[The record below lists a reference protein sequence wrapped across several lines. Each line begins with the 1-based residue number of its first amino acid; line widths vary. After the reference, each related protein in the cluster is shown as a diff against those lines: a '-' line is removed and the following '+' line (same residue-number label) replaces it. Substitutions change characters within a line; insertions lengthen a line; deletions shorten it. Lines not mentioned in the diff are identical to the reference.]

1 MGGYLA
7 VKEFPSPFSAIITGE
22 CRFDP
27 HQKVCWLMS
36 KILILGG
43 TGYTGKL
50 LAHHLLEQSGVEIIL
65 AARNLEKSQAYA
77 AHLNTKFPGQRVTAI
92 GVDAADGPGLRLA
105 LRGVEMLVVTAPTT
119 RQAETVIRAALDS
132 GVDYLDVQLGA
143 QKLALL
149 KSLAP
154 EIERL
159 GRCFIT
165 EAGFHPGLPSALV
178 RYAAAHLDRLD
189 SALTAAYLNMGGDLP
204 YTEAVDEL
212 VELFQDYQAQ
222 TFKNGQ
228 WAKTGSYAMRKV
240 DFGEPIGKRNCY
252 SMYFEELR
260 ALPEMYPSLKEIG
273 FFMSETHWLVDWVI
287 YPLAMAGLKIAPKR
301 AIRPMGKFI
310 WWGMQH
316 LPKPPYLVLLKVEA
330 SGEKDGQPVKFQAAV
345 SHPDGY
351 ELTAI
356 PVAACLLQYLDGSAR
371 RPGLWYMGHLAEP
384 VRLFNDMQD
393 MGVEVKITA

>member
-1 MGGYLA
+1 
-7 VKEFPSPFSAIITGE
+7 
-22 CRFDP
+22 
-27 HQKVCWLMS
+27 MS

-43 TGYTGKL
+43 YGYTGRL
-50 LAHHLLEQSGVEIIL
+50 LARHLLEQSNVEIIL
-65 AARNLEKSQAYA
+65 AARSLEKSQAFA
-77 AHLNTKFPGQRVTAI
+77 GQLNAQFQGQRVTALH
-92 GVDAADGPGLRLA
+92 VDASDERSLCLA
-105 LRGVEMLVVTAPTT
+105 LRGVGMLVVAAPTT
-119 RQAETVIRAALDS
+119 HHAEAVIRAALDS

-154 EIERL
+154 QIERL

-165 EAGFHPGLPSALV
+165 ESGFHPGLPSALV
-178 RYAAAHLDRLD
+178 RYAAAQFDRLD
-189 SALTAAYLNMGGDLP
+189 SAVTAGYLNMGGDLP
-204 YTEAVDEL
+204 YSEAVDEL

-228 WAKTGSYAMRKV
+228 WTKSGSYEMRKV
-240 DFGEPIGKRNCY
+240 NFGGSIGMRKCF

-260 ALPEMYPSLKEIG
+260 ALPDMYPSLKEIG

-287 YPLAMAGLKIAPKR
+287 YPLAMLGLKLAPQR
-301 AIRPMGKFI
+301 AVRPMGRLI

-316 LPKPPYLVLLKVEA
+316 IPKPPYQVLLHVEA
-330 SGEKDGQPVKFQAAV
+330 SGEKNGQPTKFEASV

-356 PVAACLLQYLDGSAR
+356 PVVACLLQVLDGSAR

-384 VRLFNDMQD
+384 VRLFMDMQR
-393 MGVEVKITA
+393 MGVEVKITS